1 MDENHV
7 LQKFRRQ
14 KIITIDQLVKL
25 LTCSLITARRR
36 LRKWQAYTSI
46 NKNGR
51 YYTLPRIPVFNEY
64 GLWRYQ
70 TVLFSKHGNLSQTI
84 VELIRTS
91 QQGLSAVEIAGIV
104 DLAPNSSFL
113 SRIKNVPGVKR
124 EKHQGR
130 FVYLSAI
137 PEIYGKQ
144 KHRWTIS
151 QRVTDFPT
159 DAQAIVILVQL
170 IKHPD
175 IGIEQLAGKVSE
187 QDQQIDPDT
196 VRRFLQ
202 FHGLLKKT
210 SGTRR

>member
-1 MDENHV
+1 MDEKHA

-14 KIITIDQLVKL
+14 KIITINQLVKL

-36 LRKWQAYTSI
+36 LKKWRAYTSI
-46 NKNGR
+46 NQNGR
-51 YYTLPRIPVFNEY
+51 YYTLPRIPAFDEF

-70 TVLFSKHGNLSQTI
+70 TVLFSKHGNLTQTI

-91 QQGLSAVEIAGIV
+91 QQGLSAVEIASIV

-113 SRIKNVPGVKR
+113 SRIKNDPDVRR

-130 FVYLSAI
+130 FIYLSAN
-137 PEIYGKQ
+137 PDIYSRQ
-144 KHRWTIS
+144 KHRWAVS
-151 QRVTDFPT
+151 QRVTEFPT
-159 DAQAIVILVQL
+159 DAQAIIILVQL
-170 IKHPD
+170 IRHPT
-175 IGIEQLAGKVSE
+175 IGIEQLAGKVSQ

>member
-1 MDENHV
+1 MDEKHA

-25 LTCSLITARRR
+25 LTCSLITVRRR
-36 LRKWQAYTSI
+36 LKKWHAYTSI
-46 NKNGR
+46 NQNGR
-51 YYTLPRIPVFNEY
+51 YYTLPRIPVFDEY

-70 TVLFSKHGNLSQTI
+70 TVLFSKHGNLTQTI

-113 SRIKNVPGVKR
+113 SRMKNVPGVWR
-124 EKHQGR
+124 EKHLGR
-130 FVYLSAI
+130 FVYLSAS

-144 KHRWTIS
+144 KHRWTAN
-151 QRVTDFPT
+151 QRITDFPT
-159 DAQAIVILVQL
+159 DAQAIIILVQL

-175 IGIEQLAGKVSE
+175 VGVEQLASKASQ
-187 QDQQIDPDT
+187 QDQQINPDT

-202 FHGLLKKT
+202 FHDLLKKT
-210 SGTRR
+210 SDTRR